1 MNTYKPF
8 TLNDLGGLNEDENPA
23 SLQQNQLREAINCAR
38 KGNMTGTRPGLSYDS
53 EYTAAISGTPPIQ
66 GLHEFRA
73 SRDATRHLVAIAGTS
88 VYYDSTNALTTS
100 GSPSITSGANYVWTF
115 ANYQNLMW
123 AAGGLQGTDHILSWN
138 GNTASAVTKRLNT
151 LSIWPKYVFSKFN
164 TLFLG
169 GMNGTAYYDNYL
181 CARYCDYATDA
192 TDAANWSTANVIPGQ
207 ALGDNPGIGSYGEEF
222 NTGFGSYQDNRS
234 DFLLFLTNKR
244 IISFVENPAVTTNAN
259 RFVAS
264 DAIANGC
271 VDQRAFVDLGY
282 DQGDAVYVSEDGIHS
297 MALSQQYGTRE
308 NSFLSWPIR
317 KTWET
322 INRSRLKYTT
332 AAYWPNEGLVLFAF
346 STGSSST
353 HNLILGMDIKG
364 AKQISPDT
372 VRWYKWYLNGVVP
385 NILKAARDPNGLPT
399 IYVGSTLGKVA
410 NLSRVAYSDL
420 STAYP
425 VRFRTKDEDFGAPAT
440 EKSIGDAF
448 VMILGGGTHRPT
460 HTFVL
465 DNGTKTGKATPIRVA
480 GSGSVYGTGVYGT
493 AVYGASESFLMDRV
507 PGVGSS
513 HTISHQFSHGNANQ
527 PFFIGQITQ
536 DVAGQGI
543 ADEAA

>member
-23 SLQQNQLREAINCAR
+23 SLQPNQLREAINCAR
-38 KGNMTGTRPGLSYDS
+38 KGNMTGTRPGLVYDS

-73 SRDATRHLVAIAGTS
+73 GRDATRHMVAIAGTS

-100 GSPSITSGANYVWTF
+100 GSPVITSGANNVWTF

-123 AAGGLQGTDHILSWN
+123 AAGGLQGTDHILSWD
-138 GNTASAVTKRLNT
+138 GNTANPVYKRLDT
-151 LSIWPKYVFSKFN
+151 LSIHPKYAFSKFN
-164 TLFLG
+164 CLFLG
-169 GMNGTAYYDNYL
+169 GMNGSNYYDNYL
-181 CARYCDYATDA
+181 CARYPNYAGDA
-192 TDAANWSTANVIPGQ
+192 TDPLEWPTANVIPGQ
-207 ALGDNPGIGSYGEEF
+207 LLGENPGVGSYGNEF
-222 NTGFGSYQDNRS
+222 NTGFGSYQDNKG

-244 IISFVENPAVTTNAN
+244 IVSFSENPAVTADSN
-259 RFVAS
+259 RFVAT

-317 KTWET
+317 RTWET
-322 INRSRLKYTT
+322 LNRSRLKYTT
-332 AAYWPNEGLVLFAF
+332 AAYWPNEGIVLFAV

-353 HNLILGMDIKG
+353 HNLVLGMDIKG

-372 VRWYKWYLNGVVP
+372 VRWYKWYLSGVAP
-385 NILKAARDPNGLPT
+385 NVIQAARDPNGLPT
-399 IYVGSTLGKVA
+399 IYVGTTAGKVA
-410 NLSRVAYSDL
+410 NLSRTAYSDL

-425 VRFRTKDEDFGAPAT
+425 VRFRTKDEDYGVPAT

-448 VMILGGGTHRPT
+448 VMTLGGGTHRPT
-460 HTFVL
+460 HTFIL
-465 DNGTKTGKATPIRVA
+465 DNGTKTGKSTSIQVA
-480 GSGSVYGTGVYGT
+480 ASGSLYGTGVYGT
-493 AVYGASESFLMDRV
+493 AVYGDNQSFRMDRI
-507 PGVGSS
+507 PGVGSGN
-513 HTISHQFSHGNANQ
+513 TISQQFSHTGANQ

-536 DVAGQGI
+536 DVAAQGI